1 MITLKKTLQEL
12 AEIVGGEAVGQPELE
27 ITGVTSIEDAEAH
40 QITFA
45 MGGAYLEKAA
55 KSNAGAVIVPLEVK
69 DFAKPVLRVENP
81 KAAFATLLEL
91 FTPPPRVIRGIH
103 PSCVV
108 AATAVIGENAALMP
122 NVVVG
127 ENAVIGKNTVIYPGV
142 FVGDDAIIGED
153 CVIYPNVTIR
163 EGSRIGNRGIIHSS
177 TVIGSDGFGFV
188 TIDGQHRKVPQVG
201 VVVIEDD
208 VEIGACVTI
217 DRATTGETLIKRGT
231 KLDNLIHLGHNV
243 VVGEACLLVAFTG
256 ISGSTK
262 IGNRVTFAGQ
272 SGSAGHLNIG
282 DNSVFAARCGVIGDV
297 PPNSFY
303 AGFPGRPHKEWLR
316 AEAAAYKVPDMYK
329 RLKELEKRLAELE
342 KNK

>member
-1 MITLKKTLQEL
+1 MTLKKTLQEL
-12 AEIVGGEAVGQPELE
+12 AQLVEGEVLGHPGLE
-27 ITGVTSIEDAEAH
+27 ITGVTSIEDADAH

-55 KSNAGAVIVPLEVK
+55 KSKAGAVIVPLEVK
-69 DFAKPVLRVENP
+69 DFPKPILRVQNP

-91 FTPPPRVIRGIH
+91 FTPPLKVERGIH

-108 AATAVIGENAALMP
+108 ANTAVIGENAALMP
-122 NVVVG
+122 NVVVSEG
-127 ENAVIGKNTVIYPGV
+127 AVIGRNTIIYPGV
-142 FVGDDAIIGED
+142 FVGEGTVIGED

-163 EGSRIGNRGIIHSS
+163 EGSRIGNRVIISSS

-201 VVVIEDD
+201 IVVIEDD
-208 VEIGACVTI
+208 VEIGACVTV
-217 DRATTGETLIKRGT
+217 DRATTGETVIKRGT

-243 VVGEACLLVAFTG
+243 VVGEDCLLVTFTG

-272 SGSAGHLNIG
+272 SGAAGHLNIG
-282 DNSVFAARCGVIGDV
+282 DNCVFGAKSGIIGDV

-303 AGFPGRPHKEWLR
+303 AGFPARPHKEWLR
-316 AEAAAYKVPDMYK
+316 AEAAAYKVPDMNK

-342 KNK
+342 KTK